1 MHPRIGDPRAPVVE
15 LGIEIVEIAEGSG
28 QKEILPHVAIGP
40 FDLALRL
47 GPVRPAGARHGA
59 CFPAAVSK
67 RRSKGWTRGGRAAR
81 RKSVTTVAA
90 RIAPLL
96 QLAQE
101 PLARQVG
108 PGVDPGAQVV
118 LERRDHPRL
127 RRARAVGRWRDADF
141 EVLAHRLAV
150 HAELARDGRNA
161 EPLPFQIVDQDDL
174 SQCNHL
180 PAPPFAG
187 QQVGCFRRRRSAG
200 GMPPADRRTG
210 AQTGDFSNGTSGEI
224 TLGSYTLSV
233 MRLPRTVDGL
243 FRASDCSTMKR
254 SARSL
259 TVGAVRAICRSWL
272 GSAPLRTEARKSW
285 ASLRAR

>member
-224 TLGSYTLSV
+224 TLGSYTY
-233 MRLPRTVDGL
+233 
-243 FRASDCSTMKR
+243 
-254 SARSL
+254 
-259 TVGAVRAICRSWL
+259 
-272 GSAPLRTEARKSW
+272 GSAQRPSCAGPNGCRVPWSR
-285 ASLRAR
+285 RR